1 MTGRRALA
9 LAVVGATLAACRAIA
24 GIDDVELA
32 PARDSG
38 LVQAACADA
47 ASSAAAC
54 ARVTRQDASVCA
66 FHACPTGESECV
78 PRDVPCETACGVPC
92 D

>member
-1 MTGRRALA
+1 MARRAFVTFLA
-9 LAVVGATLAACRAIA
+9 AATLGACRAIA

-47 ASSAAAC
+47 SISAAAC

-66 FHACPTGESECV
+66 FHACPSGDSQCV
-78 PRDVPCETACGVPC
+78 PNEVACEVACGAPC